1 MLYITLDSADEK
13 PDDYDDGSVVPVY
26 HYDAYDWNDLIPLES
41 FESRSMNTI
50 IRDVFD
56 NTVFRVISIE
66 CNASR

>member
-26 HYDAYDWNDLIPLES
+26 HYDVYDLIPLES

-56 NTVFRVISIE
+56 NMVFRAISIE